1 MIWGLKQWTG
11 LAGALLVASG
21 LSTAAIAEP
30 AVTTA
35 TANLRAGPGAQFGR
49 IATLPPGA
57 VVNLIRCRVSWCE
70 VTYRG
75 LRGFVSASLIDDDV
89 DVPPPPRVYVPPPV
103 YIPPPVYVRP
113 PVYGRPYD
121 PPYRPD
127 YRPPY
132 RPDRPDWRPPYRP
145 DRPDWRPPVQ
155 QDRPAWRPP
164 VRPDESYGRPA
175 WRPPVQQDRPV
186 SRPDRVPDRPWIGRD
201 GYERAPRSPQG
212 NSTDP

>member
-1 MIWGLKQWTG
+1 MIWRLKQWTG

-21 LSTAAIAEP
+21 LSTAAMAEP

-57 VVNLIRCRVSWCE
+57 VVNLIGCSVSWCE

-75 LRGFVSASLIDDDV
+75 LRGFVSASLIDDDI

-132 RPDRPDWRPPYRP
+132 RPDRPDWRPPVNP
-145 DRPDWRPPVQ
+145 
-155 QDRPAWRPP
+155 DRPAWRPP
-164 VRPDESYGRPA
+164 VRPDETYDRPA
-175 WRPPVQQDRPV
+175 WRPPVQPDRPAW
-186 SRPDRVPDRPWIGRD
+186 RPDRVPDRPWVGRD